1 MEDEES
7 SQAKVIL
14 FKLFQTNTKFSN
26 VVSKSDPVMSN
37 VICQVRSLVTLYNN
51 ESVYIWIAIII
62 YGTGGAHP
70 GKVRD
75 QRNLL
80 GPTSPT
86 MT

>member
-14 FKLFQTNTKFSN
+14 FKLFQINTKFSN

-51 ESVYIWIAIII
+51 ESVWIWM
-62 YGTGGAHP
+62 GQGALTQE
-70 GKVRD
+70 K
-75 QRNLL
+75 
-80 GPTSPT
+80 
-86 MT
+86 

>member
-51 ESVYIWIAIII
+51 ESV
-62 YGTGGAHP
+62 
-70 GKVRD
+70 
-75 QRNLL
+75 
-80 GPTSPT
+80 
-86 MT
+86 